1 MTGGLDWGYYPRMW
15 RCSGVLRSL
24 AVLMLLALATPV
36 FAQHRERKRVERVEI
51 LSLEEKWRQA
61 QLSDDTSTM
70 DKLLSEE
77 FLGVTASGQVVTKLQ
92 QLDRMRKRS
101 LDIHQLDLSDTKI
114 KISGNL
120 AVVTSLA
127 QIEGVADGSPLH
139 GAYRYTRIY
148 QRQAGDGWKIT
159 NFEATHVGRR
169 GGGPP
174 QADSRV
180 PSGALSNSPPASP
193 GGSGSP
199 RQRS

>member
-1 MTGGLDWGYYPRMW
+1 M
-15 RCSGVLRSL
+15 
-24 AVLMLLALATPV
+24 ATPI
-36 FAQHRERKRVERVEI
+36 FEKNHERKRVELVEI

-70 DKLLSEE
+70 DRLLSDE

-127 QIEGVADGSPLH
+127 QIEGMADGSPLH

-148 QRQAGDGWKIT
+148 QRQTGDGWKIT
-159 NFEATHVGRR
+159 NFEATHVGR
-169 GGGPP
+169 GGPP
-174 QADSRV
+174 QANSGA
-180 PSGALSNSPPASP
+180 PPGALSNSPPASP

>member
-1 MTGGLDWGYYPRMW
+1 
-15 RCSGVLRSL
+15 
-24 AVLMLLALATPV
+24 MLFALATSV
-36 FAQHRERKRVERVEI
+36 FAQRHERKRVERVEI

-61 QLSDDTSTM
+61 QLADDTGTM
-70 DKLLSEE
+70 DKLLSDE

-92 QLDRMRKRS
+92 QLDRMKRRS
-101 LDIHQLDLSDTKI
+101 LDIHQLEISDTKI

-127 QIEGVADGSPLH
+127 QIEGTADGTPLH

-148 QRQAGDGWKIT
+148 QRQPGDGWKIT

-174 QADSRV
+174 QADSRAPGAVSPNPV
-180 PSGALSNSPPASP
+180 PTSP

>member
-1 MTGGLDWGYYPRMW
+1 
-15 RCSGVLRSL
+15 
-24 AVLMLLALATPV
+24 MLFALATTL
-36 FAQHRERKRVERVEI
+36 FAQHHERKRVERVEI

-61 QLSDDTSTM
+61 QLSDDTGAM
-70 DKLLSEE
+70 DKLLSDE
-77 FLGVTASGQVVTKLQ
+77 FLGVTAAGQVVTKLQ
-92 QLDRMRKRS
+92 QLDRMRTRS

-127 QIEGVADGSPLH
+127 RIEGTADGSPLH

-148 QRQAGDGWKIT
+148 QRQPGDGWKIT
-159 NFEATHVGRR
+159 NFEATHVGRN

-174 QADSRV
+174 QASSGM
-180 PSGALSNSPPASP
+180 PSAGSTNSPPASP